1 MGGKSLFG
9 GLEMFAYW
17 LAGAAVV
24 LVFVAVAAWRW
35 LGLRT
40 GRPAVRFAEARRD
53 FHRQRERLEA
63 KFLHLGM
70 SPGRREAP
78 RWTDC
83 EFDDGV
89 AYARNRVTGELSA
102 FVAVTIEMEESGGQG
117 LASTDTV
124 RSLRSA
130 TAVFR
135 FDGSRWETEG
145 RAIFNKS
152 PTEAIRLYH
161 RDLELLAQ
169 DVSEPC

>member
-1 MGGKSLFG
+1 MLEYWWVGG
-9 GLEMFAYW
+9 
-17 LAGAAVV
+17 AVV
-24 LVFVAVAAWRW
+24 LLLLAAGVWRW
-35 LGLRT
+35 LPPRT
-40 GRPAVRFAEARRD
+40 GRQAFRFADARRD

-70 SPGRREAP
+70 APGRREAP

-83 EFDDGV
+83 DFDDGV

-169 DVSEPC
+169 DVSERC